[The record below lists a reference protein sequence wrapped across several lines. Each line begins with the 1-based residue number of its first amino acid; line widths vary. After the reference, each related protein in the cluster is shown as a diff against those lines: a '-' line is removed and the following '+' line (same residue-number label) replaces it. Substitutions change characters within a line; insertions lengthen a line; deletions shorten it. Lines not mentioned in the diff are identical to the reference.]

1 MYFSTIY
8 LFFVT
13 YYFHFA
19 YWQAVFQFLIAFSK
33 RLNNTIDMFQN
44 DAPGLTW
51 HHLVRSAM
59 EKMGGEA
66 RLTDLYSY
74 LAEHPKSKKN
84 DHYKERIRATIYE
97 HKEQYI
103 QTDSGAYRLTYKVA

>member
-1 MYFSTIY
+1 MSR
-8 LFFVT
+8 
-13 YYFHFA
+13 
-19 YWQAVFQFLIAFSK
+19 FLIAFSK
-33 RLNNTIDMFQN
+33 RQSNTIDMFQN

-66 RLTDLYSY
+66 KLTDLYSY

-84 DHYKERIRATIYE
+84 EHYKERIRATRRVSRSFVSGIRIGRRKCQNFIYL
-97 HKEQYI
+97 
-103 QTDSGAYRLTYKVA
+103 S